1 MRVSLRFLIV
11 AATVALLALIA
22 VVGAPWPGGSLLE
35 SSFLTQPKSSRGG
48 VVELID
54 FLPRLP
60 SLDGS
65 VDYTSRVQAAID
77 AAAGR
82 TLHLPPF
89 PVLVSPPPGAN
100 QCLVVR
106 AQLAILGGPGSSL
119 RERTGA
125 VQLLRCENVDGLQ
138 LEGFALSGKG
148 GVGHALGHGTLQ
160 IWRCRNVA
168 LRAVRVYDTDA
179 DGIAIA
185 DSENVCVESCVVE
198 RASKAGIY
206 LSNCLDAAV
215 SGNIVR
221 DMLGH
226 VASNGETV
234 GTGILLL
241 SSTNV
246 VCANNVLDGGVG
258 NGILCGSNSDQPR
271 PSGTT
276 ISGNRI
282 ASFVDSAN
290 PQGGSGI
297 VLANLDVDHA
307 TNSLVE
313 GNSVRGCGPYGI
325 LAENQDGAVL
335 RDNTIFECALG
346 GICVGHASD
355 VVVQG
360 NVIFNSNR
368 QRLPGQAGIYLHDST
383 SGTQVRG
390 NTIVN
395 STSYAE
401 APAVPDIYDGAA
413 PGTNHIEH

>member
-1 MRVSLRFLIV
+1 MRMRIRYLILAAV
-11 AATVALLALIA
+11 AATLALIA
-22 VVGAPWPGGSLLE
+22 LVGGPWPAGMPLGLHAR
-35 SSFLTQPKSSRGG
+35 PARGG

-54 FLPRLP
+54 FLPRVP
-60 SLDGS
+60 ALDGS

-82 TLHLPPF
+82 TLRLPPF
-89 PVLVSPPPGAN
+89 PVLVSPQAGVN
-100 QCLVVR
+100 YCLLVR
-106 AQLAILGGPGSSL
+106 EPLAIIGTPSSSL

-125 VQLLRCENVDGLQ
+125 VQLLRCENVDSLQ
-138 LEGFALSGKG
+138 LEGFALSGNG
-148 GVGHALGHGTLQ
+148 GVGTALGHGTLQ

-168 LRAVRVYDTDA
+168 LRGVRVYQTDA

-221 DMLGH
+221 DLVGH
-226 VASNGETV
+226 VAANGELV

-241 SSTNV
+241 SDTNV

-258 NGILCGSNSDQPR
+258 NGILCGSNTDQGR

-276 ISGNRI
+276 ISGNRV
-282 ASFVDSAN
+282 ANFNNPAN

-297 VLANLDVDHA
+297 VLANLEADRA
-307 TNSLVE
+307 TNTVVE
-313 GNSVRGCGPYGI
+313 GNSLRACGPYGI
-325 LAENQDGAVL
+325 LAENHDGAVL
-335 RDNTIFECALG
+335 RDNTLFECDLG

-368 QRLPGQAGIYLHDST
+368 QHLSGQAGIYLHATT

-390 NTIVN
+390 NTLVR
-395 STSYAE
+395 SASYADVP
-401 APAVPDIYDGAA
+401 AIPDVFDGAVPGA
-413 PGTNHIEH
+413 NHVEP